1 MVLSDEEIKK
11 RGKAELDP
19 AGFIRLTFL
28 RTTPD
33 PENNIKL
40 ARHLEAQILGILSEA
55 SANKFN
61 VLVDILL
68 LGKGGKISPQARK
81 VYAGLMRL
89 GQVDKIAILGKSLLL
104 KIMIDFIT
112 TAAGKTSKIKW
123 FEQESEAIKW
133 LK

>member
-1 MVLSDEEIKK
+1 MLLSDEEIKT
-11 RGKAELDP
+11 RGKVELDP
-19 AGFIRLTFL
+19 AGFIRMTFL
-28 RTTPD
+28 KTTPD

-40 ARHLEAQILGILSEA
+40 ARHLEAGILEIFK
-55 SANKFN
+55 ANPEKKFN

-81 VYAGLMRL
+81 VYAGLMKHPQADKL
-89 GQVDKIAILGKSLLL
+89 AIIGQSMLM

-112 TAAGKTSKIKW
+112 TAANKRKKLKW
-123 FEQESEAIKW
+123 FGQEPEAVKW